1 MNKVL
6 WRTLACKT
14 DIIGVSDLTEWK
26 GESWGRKPPSLWV
39 LFSPSARSWQSLS
52 RFENH
57 QYRLSHSIPI
67 TTVGGSYSYP
77 HFIDEIKKWVG
88 VSGPR
93 LPGEMSKP
101 HGCKV
106 AEPDT
111 HSSPLTPNPGS
122 FPLHYLLV
130 LWTLFSVNYPLFLAS
145 SFSFCVFLFNLFI
158 ITCSG
163 SFLLGTFLARILSIP
178 SICPR
183 RSLYRSGKCFSNYI
197 LNYNFKVTYLSY
209 SPRDFS

>member
-1 MNKVL
+1 MT
-6 WRTLACKT
+6 WP
-14 DIIGVSDLTEWK
+14 S
-26 GESWGRKPPSLWV
+26 GRVRAGAGSPSPWV
-39 LFSPSARSWQSLS
+39 LFSPSAPSWQPLS

-67 TTVGGSYSYP
+67 TTVGGRYSYP
-77 HFIDEIKKWVG
+77 CFIDELKKWVG
-88 VSGPR
+88 VNGPR
-93 LPGEMSKP
+93 LRGEMSKP

-111 HSSPLTPNPGS
+111 HSRLLTPNPDS
-122 FPLHYLLV
+122 FGLHYVLV

-145 SFSFCVFLFNLFI
+145 FFPFCVFLFTLFI

-163 SFLLGTFLARILSIP
+163 PFLLGTFLARILRIP
-178 SICPR
+178 SICPW
-183 RSLYRSGKCFSNYI
+183 RSLYRSGKCFPNYI